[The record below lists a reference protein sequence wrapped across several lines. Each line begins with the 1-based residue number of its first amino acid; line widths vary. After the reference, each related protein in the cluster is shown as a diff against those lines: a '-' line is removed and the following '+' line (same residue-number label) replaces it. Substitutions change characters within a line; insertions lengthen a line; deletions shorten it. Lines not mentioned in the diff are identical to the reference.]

1 MGQGALELALDEGE
15 GIVNEGLAD
24 AVALGGD
31 PVQGDLALGVGGLGE
46 GDELGLAAIAAGVP
60 GAVRAHIWS
69 VRPAVAA
76 STAAFP
82 AR

>member
-46 GDELGLAAIAAGVP
+46 GSGSDSRWRPGCSPGPPFGL
-60 GAVRAHIWS
+60 
-69 VRPAVAA
+69 
-76 STAAFP
+76 
-82 AR
+82 